1 MKRLLIFLCI
11 FFVASSSAFSQE
23 RKEEKSANLRQ
34 YASGKFGFY
43 FPSDGLNNGLLF
55 GIDGITEFIHHG
67 FILSGAID
75 LYPKQSIDIFK
86 NPKPNIAQQTMVL
99 LPIHVNFG
107 YQFFDVPDADTRGY
121 IGVGG
126 GYYFYFYNV
135 DYRSSGG
142 LFGTLNKASQRTVG
156 VFSPQRLQ
164 EFSLAKFL

>member
-11 FFVASSSAFSQE
+11 IFVASSSAFSQE

-107 YQFFDVPDADTRGY
+107 YLIPADILESAVVIIFT
-121 IGVGG
+121 
-126 GYYFYFYNV
+126 
-135 DYRSSGG
+135 STM
-142 LFGTLNKASQRTVG
+142 LTTVAAADCL
-156 VFSPQRLQ
+156 VR
-164 EFSLAKFL
+164 